1 MPFAARFVRKTSS
14 RMNCIIAGFA
24 MWFCL
29 YMSSYCSSF
38 KTFSIIYGLFIGLII
53 GIIYVIPVA
62 HCYQF
67 FPNKRSSVSIILV
80 SASGIGTLIF
90 GFIGFNMMNIN
101 NISAMSTVD
110 GFYGADIAMMFPN
123 YLRILSL
130 LMLFLISGGGLLLF

>member
-29 YMSSYCSSF
+29 YMSSYCYTIR
-38 KTFSIIYGLFIGLII
+38 TFSIIYGLFIGLII

-67 FPNKRSSVSIILV
+67 FPNKRTSVSIILV

-90 GFIGFNMMNIN
+90 AFIAYNMMNSMN
-101 NISAMSTVD
+101 VSTMDTID
-110 GFYGADIAMMFPN
+110 GFY
-123 YLRILSL
+123 S
-130 LMLFLISGGGLLLF
+130 S